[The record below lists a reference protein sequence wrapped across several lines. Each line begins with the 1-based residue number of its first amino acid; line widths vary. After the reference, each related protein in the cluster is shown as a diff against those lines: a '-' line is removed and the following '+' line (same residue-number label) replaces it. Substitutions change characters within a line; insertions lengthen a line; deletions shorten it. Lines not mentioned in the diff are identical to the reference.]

1 VNRARL
7 RGSVLYRESAFRGV
21 CNPVRKLSRDV
32 MIPFL
37 VTFFGLALTFRS
49 TLKITE
55 RRSVVFSRIGLP
67 PPLGAQSRAARGDVG
82 VERRPSREPVESSRR
97 DADADALVRG
107 ARSPTEGDARSPE
120 APKKER
126 HPSVG
131 AEFDRR
137 RTRDEMGGGSQRGD
151 SSGGAVMPGVVMMT
165 ELQVRAR
172 SSGPRSPGPAAP
184 LPPHSARVSLRDPR
198 SPRFPPPPLPRPQ
211 SRMSKKISQLAR
223 VIHHLNDRGDDNPS
237 SSPTGGIRTSDLGDL
252 VTVADRYDT
261 ETEQILAD
269 AAAKVQSFHRAC
281 ARKEEAAGLAH
292 AVNALRSEH
301 EATAASHDREMAK
314 LRESNAKALAEA
326 GERFAN
332 VKFAFDEL
340 KQTSKAQI
348 ASLESKLATA
358 CLEAAKA
365 SDGVPALM
373 AAHARELDRVRTK
386 HADETNDLTK
396 NHAEELEATKAAMKQ
411 EAEEAMK
418 DLRAA
423 VTDATSRVRRGESE
437 SAKMRRDVEKKDA
450 EIENLRARLD
460 SETKRADDCER
471 KCGDLAQKGEAER
484 RNLMDAM
491 RAAYDRDKASLE
503 ADKASLEGDV
513 ASLEGELSRLREA
526 SAELANEKVAQ
537 ERETTTRLV
546 QDRESLKTALSVT
559 EAKLADAER
568 RVLTALARATDAES
582 TNADLTRSAESRS
595 NELERSL
602 VERAASDAALR
613 DAECK
618 MAALER
624 SYAEDTAALSLE
636 LAAAKTAAEA
646 TRARLATANETLET
660 ANETLAAKL
669 RDAEKAL
676 EAAVASQEG
685 GASAE
690 EAEELRGRLVDA
702 EAKNAELEA
711 NATRLATE
719 LKTARSEAEASAR
732 KDHEARFA
740 ALRTEH
746 SKKLDAERRRF
757 DSLVDAATKEATDR
771 LRRETEALRAK
782 EAETKVRHD
791 EIVRGCVQEGDKRV
805 AKALEEGQRVRNDLK
820 MQIAELSKSLAD
832 ERDGA
837 LKSHEE
843 KLALANDL
851 TRAKRAA
858 DEANERR
865 EAMERSH
872 GAKEAELAEKEDA
885 MRRAAELARRNQGEI
900 VAQCERL
907 REELRVAG
915 ADARENA
922 RVAEERLARELKRR
936 DEEWTR
942 RAADLIQERCDALS
956 EAHAEQERSAVEA
969 ALEDAETKFQ
979 TRLASLS
986 ESHETANAAMTARMD
1001 AERVRLEA
1009 AAENALN
1016 DLAAAREGEKEA
1028 ITELRALHE
1037 SRVKKLEE
1045 DAAAFIA
1052 ELASKHASERDES
1065 NARHA
1070 AELAHAVE
1078 THELAMSAAAHK
1090 AEKALWDQRVD
1101 LETAHA
1107 NVVDEWRK
1115 RHEDDVSRLVAER
1128 WKQLGELKEKLGG
1141 EHAATLARSRRE
1153 WESREEELLASF
1165 DASVKAASELANEK
1179 AALTASAQSDA
1190 RAIEDL
1196 RQRLDATEA
1205 AAAEN
1210 AERMARERSES
1221 ESESK
1226 RAHESDLR
1234 SLRAEHEATMTRLS
1248 SEAARI
1254 EQTLGE
1260 SVREWTVKY
1269 EALAARFEA
1278 RESREEDIARIAC
1291 LERAVAEKENEVIEW
1306 RANSEQ
1312 TRLELRNREG
1322 TFTEAAFGNGAATLK
1337 ADAGG
1342 VMDWMLGGKKD
1353 KARSGRRTLK
1363 F

>member
-1 VNRARL
+1 
-7 RGSVLYRESAFRGV
+7 
-21 CNPVRKLSRDV
+21 
-32 MIPFL
+32 
-37 VTFFGLALTFRS
+37 
-49 TLKITE
+49 
-55 RRSVVFSRIGLP
+55 
-67 PPLGAQSRAARGDVG
+67 
-82 VERRPSREPVESSRR
+82 
-97 DADADALVRG
+97 
-107 ARSPTEGDARSPE
+107 
-120 APKKER
+120 
-126 HPSVG
+126 
-131 AEFDRR
+131 
-137 RTRDEMGGGSQRGD
+137 
-151 SSGGAVMPGVVMMT
+151 
-165 ELQVRAR
+165 
-172 SSGPRSPGPAAP
+172 
-184 LPPHSARVSLRDPR
+184 
-198 SPRFPPPPLPRPQ
+198 
-211 SRMSKKISQLAR
+211 MSKKISQLAR

-237 SSPTGGIRTSDLGDL
+237 SPHTGGIRTSDLGDL

-301 EATAASHDREMAK
+301 EAALASKDREMAK
-314 LRESNAKALAEA
+314 LRESNAKALAEER
-326 GERFAN
+326 ERFAN
-332 VKFAFDEL
+332 VKFAMDEL
-340 KQTSKAQI
+340 KQSSKTTI

-358 CLEAAKA
+358 CANAAKA

-373 AAHARELDRVRTK
+373 AAHARELDKVRAE
-386 HADETNDLTK
+386 HAEEMNDLIK
-396 NHAEELEATKAAMKQ
+396 NHAKETEAQRAAASR

-423 VTDATSRVRRGESE
+423 VTDASSRVKRGESE
-437 SAKMRRDVEKKDA
+437 LAKMRRDVEARDA
-450 EIENLRARLD
+450 EIENLRTRLD
-460 SETKRADDCER
+460 SEKTRADSCER

-491 RAAYDRDKASLE
+491 RDSYDRERAALE
-503 ADKASLEGDV
+503 ADKASLEAEK
-513 ASLEGELSRLREA
+513 ASLEGELSRLRNESAEA
-526 SAELANEKVAQ
+526 SAARVAA

-546 QDRESLKTALSVT
+546 AERESLKTALGVT

-568 RVLTALARATDAES
+568 RVITALARAADAES
-582 TNADLTRSAESRS
+582 TNQRLTRVAESQS

-602 VERAASDAALR
+602 IERAASDAALR
-613 DAECK
+613 DAESK

-624 SYAEDTAALSLE
+624 SFAEDTAALRSE
-636 LAAAKTAAEA
+636 LAKEKTAKTE
-646 TRARLATANETLET
+646 TLARLETLETLET

-669 RDAEKAL
+669 RDAEKAY
-676 EAAVASQEG
+676 EVAVASHRG

-690 EAEELRGRLVDA
+690 EAEELRRRLVNSA
-702 EAKNAELEA
+702 AKIAELEA
-711 NATRLATE
+711 NATQLAAE
-719 LKTARSEAEASAR
+719 LANGRSEAEASAR
-732 KDHEARFA
+732 KEHEARFA
-740 ALRTEH
+740 ALRAEH

-757 DSLVDAATKEATDR
+757 DSLVEASTKEATDR

-791 EIVRGCVQEGDKRV
+791 DAIRGCVQEGDKRV

-820 MQIAELSKSLAD
+820 MQIAELSKLLAD

-843 KLALANDL
+843 KLALINDVA
-851 TRAKRAA
+851 RAKRAA

-872 GAKEAELAEKEDA
+872 GAKETELAEKENA
-885 MRRAAELARRNQGEI
+885 MRRAAELARRNQGEV

-907 REELRVAG
+907 RDELRVAG
-915 ADARENA
+915 ENARENA

-956 EAHAEQERSAVEA
+956 EAHADAERSAVEA
-969 ALEDAETKFQ
+969 ALANAETQ
-979 TRLASLS
+979 CQARLDALR
-986 ESHETANAAMTARMD
+986 ESHERQIAAMAARMD

-1009 AAENALN
+1009 AATNAMSE
-1016 DLAAAREGEKEA
+1016 LAAAREGEKEA

-1037 SRVKKLEE
+1037 SRVKKLEA
-1045 DAAAFIA
+1045 DAAATIA
-1052 ELASKHASERDES
+1052 ELTSKHASARDEC
-1065 NARHA
+1065 NALHA

-1078 THELAMSAAAHK
+1078 HHERSMSAAADK
-1090 AEKALWDQRVD
+1090 AEKALWDLRVD

-1107 NVVDEWRK
+1107 TVVDEWRK
-1115 RHEDDVSRLVAER
+1115 RHEDDVARLVAER
-1128 WKQLGELKEKLGG
+1128 WKQLGDLKEKLGG
-1141 EHAATLARSRRE
+1141 EHVAELARVRRE
-1153 WESREEELLASF
+1153 WESREEELREAFHASC
-1165 DASVKAASELANEK
+1165 AAAAELANEK
-1179 AALTASAQSDA
+1179 AALTADAQSDA
-1190 RAIEDL
+1190 RTIEDL

-1221 ESESK
+1221 ESE
-1226 RAHESDLR
+1226 RRRVFESDLA

-1248 SEAARI
+1248 SEASAV
-1254 EQTLGE
+1254 EQTLRE
-1260 SVREWTVKY
+1260 SVQEWTVKY
-1269 EALAARFEA
+1269 ESLAARFEA

-1306 RANSEQ
+1306 RGHSEQ

-1322 TFTEAAFGNGAATLK
+1322 TFTQAAFGNGAATLK
-1337 ADAGG
+1337 PDAGG